1 MDNTKI
7 SELREKAVE
16 AAITYHAE
24 NEKLK
29 NNSFIPGST
38 YIPAA
43 TKVVD
48 QDDLSHLMHAS
59 LDMWLTTGRFGKQFE
74 QELPNF
80 FGLNAKALFVNSGSS
95 ANLCGISAFGSPL
108 LEEIGLKPLQ
118 KGDEV
123 ITTAGGFPTTVN
135 PIVQNGWKPIFLD
148 INKNTLNVE
157 STDIL
162 NAINSKTRA
171 IVLAHALG
179 NPYRVDEFIEECKKR
194 EIFVFEDCC
203 DAFGAKIGEKPV
215 GSFGHYASLSFY
227 PAHHITTGEGGAV
240 MSNSKA
246 LRRVAEGIRDWGRDC
261 WCEPGVDN
269 TCGKRFDWQL
279 GSLPCGYDH
288 KYTYSSIGYNL
299 KATDMQAALGVS
311 QLKKLPSFI
320 KERNKN
326 WNYLNSEIKSC
337 PELSQHF
344 IPVQPTHGTTPS
356 WFGFPM
362 HTNSGLNR
370 NKVVRFLESKK
381 VGTRLFF
388 AGNIT
393 RQPAYKDVDFEIIGE
408 LSGCDYVTSNTFWIA
423 VHPALNL
430 DKMNYMLDMLKE
442 SLSYCKD

>member
-1 MDNTKI
+1 
-7 SELREKAVE
+7 
-16 AAITYHAE
+16 
-24 NEKLK
+24 
-29 NNSFIPGST
+29 
-38 YIPAA
+38 
-43 TKVVD
+43 
-48 QDDLSHLMHAS
+48 
-59 LDMWLTTGRFGKQFE
+59 
-74 QELPNF
+74 
-80 FGLNAKALFVNSGSS
+80 
-95 ANLCGISAFGSPL
+95 
-108 LEEIGLKPLQ
+108 
-118 KGDEV
+118 
-123 ITTAGGFPTTVN
+123 
-135 PIVQNGWKPIFLD
+135 
-148 INKNTLNVE
+148 
-157 STDIL
+157 
-162 NAINSKTRA
+162 
-171 IVLAHALG
+171 
-179 NPYRVDEFIEECKKR
+179 
-194 EIFVFEDCC
+194 
-203 DAFGAKIGEKPV
+203 
-215 GSFGHYASLSFY
+215 
-227 PAHHITTGEGGAV
+227 